1 MDTKGVIIT
10 TAASLISSTIS
21 SVVTWLLSRRK
32 YNEEVESADIKNDH
46 DKLDFYEDL
55 SDDNKQRLRDL
66 IDENRALREENIRI
80 REENAQIRVDNAAI
94 RAQNDRVMKEVEE
107 LKTLINRM
115 IENICINKGCQLRQ
129 RGFVPFVID
138 KSPSYRELSSS
149 EISNEQQK

>member
-10 TAASLISSTIS
+10 TTASLVSSTIS
-21 SVVTWLLSRRK
+21 SLVTWLLSRRK

-94 RAQNDRVMKEVEE
+94 RAQNDRVMKEIDE
-107 LKTLINRM
+107 LKSLINRM
-115 IENICINKGCQLRQ
+115 LENICINKGCQLRQ
-129 RGFVPFVID
+129 RGFAPFVVD
-138 KSPSYRELSSS
+138 KSPAYREQS
-149 EISNEQQK
+149 EKEKEIQ